1 MRTKLEYGPWE
12 IHPELVQLAL
22 PKKPVAHP
30 EMKGMKTM
38 YEGLVTYLK
47 FWNFWVRAG
56 TPAMEPADVFFH
68 NYESGS
74 RRVFDLIGAV
84 GAATRWPRTEE
95 EIWQRISTVWSWL
108 GANVVVDGEAYASLT
123 AADRWP
129 SIDEFA
135 EYYADHQELV
145 WAACFSKAHLF
156 ALLLGRVLPRW
167 HVLIA
172 TAHHTEG
179 GAPPTASHVYVGVY
193 LTDRWY
199 YLDPTAVYAGPLPDF
214 PERSSV
220 GTFETVDYQH
230 PFKALPVPLSPL
242 DKVPHLPA

>member
-1 MRTKLEYGPWE
+1 MKTKLVYGPWE
-12 IHPELVQLAL
+12 IHPGRVRLTV
-22 PKKPVAHP
+22 PKEPVVHP
-30 EMKGMKTM
+30 EMRSLQTM
-38 YEGLVTYLK
+38 YEGVVTYLK
-47 FWNFWVRAG
+47 FWSFWVRTG
-56 TPAMEPADVFFH
+56 TPATEPVDYFFH
-68 NYESGS
+68 DYESGS
-74 RRVFDLIGAV
+74 GPVVNLISAV

-95 EIWQRISTVWSWL
+95 EVWDRISTVWSWL
-108 GANVVVDGEAYASLT
+108 GVNVRVDGAAYDALP

-135 EYYADHQELV
+135 AYYAAHQELV

-156 ALLLGRVLPRW
+156 AMLLGRVLPRW

-172 TAHHTEG
+172 EAHHTEG

-199 YLDPTAVYAGPLPDF
+199 YLDPTFVDSGPLPDF
-214 PERSSV
+214 AHRSSV
-220 GTFETVDYQH
+220 GGFETVDYQH
-230 PFKALPVPLSPL
+230 PFEAIPVPLSPL